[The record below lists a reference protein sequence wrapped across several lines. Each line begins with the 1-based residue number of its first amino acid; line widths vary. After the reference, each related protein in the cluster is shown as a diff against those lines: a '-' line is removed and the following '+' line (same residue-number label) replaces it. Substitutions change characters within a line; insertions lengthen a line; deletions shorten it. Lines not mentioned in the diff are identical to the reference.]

1 MSIIKRKN
9 NNNLFPSFLDDVLG
23 NDLLNPSADL
33 GNVGFN
39 VPAANIKEY
48 EDKFVLELAAPGKT
62 KNDFNIELDNDVL
75 TISSEQE
82 DKHEDKDGENFT
94 RKEYSYESFTRSF
107 TIPESVN
114 ASKIEANY
122 EDGILKFDLPKRDE
136 AKTQPKRKIDI
147 S

>member
-23 NDLLNPSADL
+23 NDLMNPSADF

-48 EDKFVLELAAPGKT
+48 EDKFMLELAAPGKT
-62 KNDFNIELDNDVL
+62 KKDFNVELDNDVL
-75 TISSEQE
+75 TISSEKE
-82 DKHEDKDGENFT
+82 NKNENGSGENFT

-107 TIPESVN
+107 TIPESVD
-114 ASKIEANY
+114 STKIKANY
-122 EDGILKFDLPKRDE
+122 EEGILKLDLPKREE
-136 AKTQPKRKIDI
+136 AKTQPKRMIDI

>member
-1 MSIIKRKN
+1 MSIIKRRN

-23 NDLLNPSADL
+23 NDLMNPSADF

-39 VPAANIKEY
+39 VPAANIKEH
-48 EDKFVLELAAPGKT
+48 EEKFILELAAPGKT
-62 KNDFNIELDNDVL
+62 KQDFNVELDNDVL

-82 DKHEDKDGENFT
+82 NKNENGSGENFT

-107 TIPESVN
+107 TIPESVD
-114 ASKIEANY
+114 STKIEANY
-122 EDGILKFDLPKRDE
+122 EEGILKLNLPKREE
-136 AKTQPKRKIDI
+136 AKTQPKRMIDI